1 MGFGGLYISITGLQ
15 ASKQSLNTV
24 SHNISNSNNKNY
36 VRQSALHAT
45 NPYTTIGVGRLE
57 VGTGVNVAEIRQIR
71 DEFLDLKLRR
81 EIASFGYHY
90 AKSQILEDIEAVF
103 NEITNSGL
111 QKVMDDFWNNW
122 NELYKEPES
131 LTIRGLVHESSVA
144 FVDTVNHIST
154 QLNNIKMNLNNEI
167 LNKVHET
174 NSILKRIG
182 ELNKEIKLV
191 EGENSKIKAN
201 DFRDERNALL
211 DRLAELMPV
220 TSYENSF
227 GEVIVHLKGKELVSG
242 NFISTIDINLNNEGL
257 ANIYFYNTNEKI
269 ELNGLGELGGFIDAR
284 DESITYYTNRLD
296 ILVHTIASE
305 INKLHSTGYDL
316 LGTTGTDFF
325 TGITSVENSAANIRV
340 NPDLAN
346 FNMIAISSQPGVIGN
361 GEIAKKI
368 HELRKELLFGVYNPE
383 DPFAGPGDLEMN
395 IDDYYRDIVLSLG
408 LEREA
413 SRTIANNQDF
423 LIKSIDEKRKSI
435 SAVSLDEEM
444 ADMIKFQHSYVA
456 NSRVINAIDEM
467 VENIVNRVGLVGR

>member
-24 SHNISNSNNKNY
+24 SHNISNANNKNY
-36 VRQSALHAT
+36 VRQSAIHAT
-45 NPYTTIGVGRLE
+45 NSYTTTSVGRLE
-57 VGTGVNVAEIRQIR
+57 IGTGVNIAEIRQIR

-81 EIASFGYHY
+81 EISSFGYHY

-103 NEITNSGL
+103 NEITSSGL

-154 QLNNIKMNLNNEI
+154 QLTNIKMNLNNEI
-167 LNKVHET
+167 LIKVNET
-174 NSILKRIG
+174 NDILKRIG
-182 ELNKEIKLV
+182 ELNHKIKLV
-191 EGENSKIKAN
+191 EGENSRVKAN
-201 DFRDERNALL
+201 DYRDERNALL
-211 DRLAELMPV
+211 DRLAELIPV
-220 TSYENSF
+220 TAYENSF
-227 GEVIVHLKGKELVSG
+227 GEVVVHLRGKELVSG
-242 NFISTIDINLNNEGL
+242 NFISTIDIEHDNNGL
-257 ANIYFYNTNEKI
+257 AHLYFYNTNEKI
-269 ELNGLGELGGFIDAR
+269 DLNGLGELGGFIDAR
-284 DESITYYTNRLD
+284 DKSVTEYMNRLD
-296 ILVHTIASE
+296 ILVYTIANE
-305 INKLHSTGYDL
+305 INALHRTGYDL
-316 LGTTGTDFF
+316 LGETDNNFF
-325 TGITSVENSAANIRV
+325 VGLDGIGNAAANIRV

-346 FNMIAISSQPGVIGN
+346 FNKIAISRSGNIGD
-361 GEIAKKI
+361 GDIAKDI
-368 HELRKELLFGVYNPE
+368 YELRNKVLFGIYNPE
-383 DPFAGPGDLEMN
+383 DPFSDPDKLEMN
-395 IDDYYRDIVLSLG
+395 IDDYYRDIILSLG

-435 SAVSLDEEM
+435 SGVSLDEEM

-467 VENIVNRVGLVGR
+467 IETIVTRVGIVGR